1 MAIFGNAVVGQGPK
15 PQFVYPQTDMGNALL
30 FLRLFGKNIHW
41 DEEGGGWIVWAQ
53 MRWFKGM
60 LARKELMRL
69 IKKFLNK
76 LYSQAK
82 SPVPLRTRNGEPVSL
97 DAALQH
103 AESSSQRARIMAM
116 LELVKEMP
124 GVRISRLELDRSPY
138 LLGVGNGVVDMTKA
152 TLVENDPKELITRY
166 ARARYFK
173 TAPAP
178 EFMKF
183 LSDICLGRK
192 DLMDFLQEVVGY
204 TLSGSAKEEA
214 FFLLVGTGANGKSTF
229 VETILYLIG
238 DYGIGM
244 PGNAFIKSNS
254 RAIQNEFAR
263 LPGVRMATG
272 SEANPDVS
280 IDEAKV
286 QRGTGADTMTARFI
300 GKEYFDFRSTAKFFL
315 SVNTLPKI
323 IGANN
328 GIFRRFIVIPFDG
341 DFRDSMDRDKPEK
354 LKGEIDGILAWAVE
368 GFMRWHKRG
377 HLEQPACVIE
387 ASAAYREEMD
397 TVQTFLNAC
406 CTLAPDASTA
416 LTTLFDAYQKWGE
429 ERLVDTVGKHIFGG
443 LMVQKGFKKKK
454 SGPWSWKGVALKA
467 TPLAA
472 STPAVFG
479 RAAVDSQAETTELP
493 Q

>member
-1 MAIFGNAVVGQGPK
+1 MAIFGNAVVGQEPK
-15 PQFVYPQTDMGNALL
+15 PQFVYPHTDMGNALL
-30 FLRLFGKNIHW
+30 LLRLFGKNIRW
-41 DEEGGGWIVWAQ
+41 DEERGGWSVWAQ
-53 MRWFKGM
+53 MRWFTGR
-60 LARKELMRL
+60 LARRELMRL
-69 IKKFLNK
+69 IKKFLTK

-97 DAALQH
+97 EAALKH
-103 AESSSQRARIMAM
+103 AESSSQRSRIMAM

-124 GVRISRLELDRSPY
+124 GVRISRLEFDLSPY
-138 LLGVGNGVVDMTKA
+138 LLGVANGVVDMMKA
-152 TLVENDPKELITRY
+152 SLVANDPKELITRY
-166 ARARYFK
+166 TRASYFK
-173 TAPAP
+173 KAPAP

-183 LSDICLGRK
+183 LCSICLGRE

-254 RAIQNEFAR
+254 RAMRNDLAR
-263 LPGVRMATG
+263 LPGTRMATCA
-272 SEANPDVS
+272 EANTGMS
-280 IDEAKV
+280 FDEAMV
-286 QRGTGADTMTARFI
+286 QRATGADTMTARFM
-300 GKEYFDFRSTAKFFL
+300 GEEFFDFRSTTKFFL

-323 IGANN
+323 TGASN

-341 DFRDSMDRDKPEK
+341 DFRDSMDRDLPEK
-354 LKGEIDGILAWAVE
+354 LKGEIDGILAWAVQ
-368 GFMRWHKRG
+368 GFQRWHKRG

-387 ASAAYREEMD
+387 ASAAYRAEMD

-406 CTLAPDASTA
+406 CTQAPDASTA

-429 ERLVDTVGKHIFGG
+429 ERLVDTVGKHLFGT

-454 SGPWSWKGVALKA
+454 SGTWSWKGVALKA

-472 STPAVFG
+472 GTPGIFG